1 MARGHADHTQ
11 FQARQPQRRY
21 TMTIQKLLTLATLAA
36 AATTIAP
43 AALATPED
51 SVQQLVKKAIGHLKA
66 SGLQQACADFGDPAK
81 GYMAGESYVFI
92 QDMHA
97 KMVCNPSNPRIVGK
111 DLSELR
117 DTDGVAFSSDMVR
130 IAKASGSGWVEYKW
144 VNPATKQL
152 QKKKSYVERSD
163 DYVVGSGFYK

>member
-1 MARGHADHTQ
+1 
-11 FQARQPQRRY
+11 
-21 TMTIQKLLTLATLAA
+21 MTIQKRLALATLAA
-36 AATTIAP
+36 AGAIFAP

-51 SVQQLVKKAIGHLKA
+51 SAQQLVRKAISHLKA

-81 GYMAGESYVFI
+81 GYMAGASYVFI

-111 DLSELR
+111 DLTELK
-117 DTDGVAFSSDMVR
+117 DVDGFAFSRDMTR

-144 VNPATKQL
+144 VNPATGKL
-152 QKKKSYVERSD
+152 QQKKSYVERSD
-163 DYVVGSGFYK
+163 DYVVGAGFYK